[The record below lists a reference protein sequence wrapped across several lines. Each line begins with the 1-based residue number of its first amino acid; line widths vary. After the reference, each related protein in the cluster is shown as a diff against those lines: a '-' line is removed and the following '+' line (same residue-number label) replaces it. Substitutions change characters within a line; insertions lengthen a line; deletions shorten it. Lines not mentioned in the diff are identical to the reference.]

1 MDQIIQ
7 HLKKSKHVL
16 ITSHANLD
24 GDAIGSML
32 AIGHSLAAL
41 DKKTT
46 MYSETPVPAVY
57 RFLPSSDRIV
67 QKIDP
72 ANTYDSA
79 IILDCGDIERIGK
92 IVEWIDRIPVIINI
106 DHHITNS
113 NFGNYQLI
121 DTSACASAE
130 IAYRLIKMMDISIDK
145 TIATSIY
152 TGILTD
158 TGSFRFSN
166 TSGAAFA
173 ICNEMVQFGVDPYI
187 VAQHVYGT
195 YSLGRIQLLLL
206 ALNTIEISQNGKMS
220 MMALTQAMFEES
232 GTKPEDG
239 DGLINYARIKDVEVA
254 VLIREE
260 QKIKSEQQ
268 NCAGYHV
275 SLRSNG
281 SIDVADI
288 AATFGGGGHYSAAG
302 FTIESTLS
310 ALKAQLFELT
320 EDL

>member
-7 HLKKSKHVL
+7 HLKESEHVL
-16 ITSHANLD
+16 IASHTNPD

-41 DKKTT
+41 NKKTT
-46 MYSETPVPAVY
+46 LYSETPVPAVY

-67 QKIDP
+67 QNINP
-72 ANTYDSA
+72 TNTYDSA

-92 IVEWIDRIPVIINI
+92 IVDCINRVPVIINI

-113 NFGNYQLI
+113 NFGDYQLI

-130 IAYRLIKMMDISIDK
+130 IAYRLIKKMDVSIDK

-158 TGSFRFSN
+158 TGSFRFPN
-166 TSGAAFA
+166 TTGAAFA
-173 ICNEMVQFGVDPYI
+173 ICEEMVQLGVDPHF
-187 VAQHVYGT
+187 VAQHLYGT
-195 YSLGRIQLLLL
+195 SLGRIQLLLL

-220 MMALTQAMFEES
+220 MMVLTQVMFVES
-232 GTKPEDG
+232 GTKPEDV
-239 DGLINYARIKDVEVA
+239 DGLINYARDIEDVKVA
-254 VLIREE
+254 VLIQE
-260 QKIKSEQQ
+260 KPKTKSGQHKSD
-268 NCAGYHV
+268 CYHV

-288 AATFGGGGHYSAAG
+288 AAAFGGGGHSGAAG
-302 FTIESTLS
+302 FGIESTLS
-310 ALKAQLFELT
+310 ALKAQLFKLA